1 MSTHSKQ
8 AVLPFM
14 RVQIKVADYLHNLPL
29 FDSYLDSL
37 TAATIGIGSKVK
49 FSLD

>member
-29 FDSYLDSL
+29 FDSL